1 MKKYII
7 LIVFLLNLEFVLGQ
21 TARDVAVEISA
32 EIKSSGGLDILWKS
46 DPNAQKYYIFKRST
60 SKVDWLLID
69 SVSGTSTKY
78 TDIYFSGGKPIE
90 YRIAKKS
97 SLYSFLGNGYVMI
110 GNKLAPKVK
119 LGKLLLIIDSNYSLP
134 LISQIN
140 DYRNQL
146 QREGWDIVSKVVLR
160 TASVSSIKTWIK
172 TQWDA
177 DSLNIK
183 SIFLLGHIPVPY
195 SGNYRPDGHVEHTGA
210 WPADMYYG
218 NFYSNWSDN
227 TVNNTQ
233 ATRSENQNIPSDGK
247 FDISRINPIGTA
259 LTAIQYA
266 QIPVG
271 RVDMFGMSSFG
282 NDTFLTK
289 RYLNKDLNFRR
300 GKYKTVARGLIDD
313 NFGYS
318 NSEAFASGG
327 FRNFAVQF
335 KDSVFEKDY
344 RSTMSNQSYL
354 LSYGCGAGTYTSC
367 SGVSSSA
374 NFVSDS
380 LLNPF
385 TMMFGSYFGDWD
397 NTDNMLRAPL
407 ASKGWGLANVWSGR
421 PYWMFHECALGA
433 PLASATLTS
442 VNSYY
447 FYNAAGF
454 QSSVHT
460 ALMGDPTLTMYP
472 LGSLQNSKAIAKC
485 TDMVRFRWDLHEDNV
500 DSVLIEELV
509 SGNWKKVKIT
519 IGSDTSI
526 SVKSTVGSHT
536 YSIRPLKLM
545 KTASGSWWQ
554 YGAREYSTISVNIP
568 AKAIA
573 ITSTK
578 TACLT
583 DSVIIAELKF
593 GPNPKYLRTWFVN
606 GVLNK
611 DTAVSFKS
619 TFKSGINIVKMQLT
633 TDSGC
638 VFSDSV
644 KFTIFDLPNA
654 KPIFISKKSICLGE
668 TLKMTSQSAGSQIWT
683 IGGDTISK
691 SDTAFYKPKSTGKYA
706 RFHLIKDSNKC
717 KNVYYDT
724 FVVFNAA
731 NALYSVN
738 PDSNICFGGTYK
750 LSASDTV
757 NQWTWKLKIA
767 GNNSEILNAKS
778 IEFKNLTGVITLIAK
793 TSNGC
798 IDSTTKV
805 LSFNMIPRKPE
816 FKIVRPAIY
825 PGDTMIMM
833 VNPNSQWPKNYK
845 VQWSQPFSSTDSILK
860 FRVADTGVLKFI
872 VKFISAQGCESDT
885 AYYEQYF
892 GPSAVSSI
900 DNIEL
905 FVVPNPSY
913 GAFTINCPSKIKNIQ
928 IFDLQG
934 RLVNF
939 KSDQHAQNNELN
951 IQISDV
957 SKGVYF
963 IVGHLENG
971 TRFVS
976 KALVN

>member
-1 MKKYII
+1 
-7 LIVFLLNLEFVLGQ
+7 
-21 TARDVAVEISA
+21 
-32 EIKSSGGLDILWKS
+32 
-46 DPNAQKYYIFKRST
+46 
-60 SKVDWLLID
+60 
-69 SVSGTSTKY
+69 
-78 TDIYFSGGKPIE
+78 
-90 YRIAKKS
+90 
-97 SLYSFLGNGYVMI
+97 
-110 GNKLAPKVK
+110 
-119 LGKLLLIIDSNYSLP
+119 
-134 LISQIN
+134 
-140 DYRNQL
+140 
-146 QREGWDIVSKVVLR
+146 
-160 TASVSSIKTWIK
+160 
-172 TQWDA
+172 
-177 DSLNIK
+177 
-183 SIFLLGHIPVPY
+183 
-195 SGNYRPDGHVEHTGA
+195 
-210 WPADMYYG
+210 
-218 NFYSNWSDN
+218 
-227 TVNNTQ
+227 
-233 ATRSENQNIPSDGK
+233 
-247 FDISRINPIGTA
+247 
-259 LTAIQYA
+259 
-266 QIPVG
+266 
-271 RVDMFGMSSFG
+271 
-282 NDTFLTK
+282 
-289 RYLNKDLNFRR
+289 
-300 GKYKTVARGLIDD
+300 
-313 NFGYS
+313 
-318 NSEAFASGG
+318 
-327 FRNFAVQF
+327 
-335 KDSVFEKDY
+335 
-344 RSTMSNQSYL
+344 
-354 LSYGCGAGTYTSC
+354 
-367 SGVSSSA
+367 
-374 NFVSDS
+374 
-380 LLNPF
+380 
-385 TMMFGSYFGDWD
+385 
-397 NTDNMLRAPL
+397 
-407 ASKGWGLANVWSGR
+407 
-421 PYWMFHECALGA
+421 
-433 PLASATLTS
+433 
-442 VNSYY
+442 
-447 FYNAAGF
+447 
-454 QSSVHT
+454 
-460 ALMGDPTLTMYP
+460 
-472 LGSLQNSKAIAKC
+472 
-485 TDMVRFRWDLHEDNV
+485 
-500 DSVLIEELV
+500 
-509 SGNWKKVKIT
+509 
-519 IGSDTSI
+519 
-526 SVKSTVGSHT
+526 
-536 YSIRPLKLM
+536 
-545 KTASGSWWQ
+545 
-554 YGAREYSTISVNIP
+554 
-568 AKAIA
+568 
-573 ITSTK
+573 
-578 TACLT
+578 
-583 DSVIIAELKF
+583 
-593 GPNPKYLRTWFVN
+593 VN

-619 TFKSGINIVKMQLT
+619 TFQSGINIVKMQLT

-654 KPIFISKKSICLGE
+654 KPNFISKKSICLGE

-683 IGGDTISK
+683 IGADTISK
-691 SDTAFYKPKSTGKYA
+691 SDTAFYKPKSSGSYA

-757 NQWTWKLKIA
+757 NQLTWKLKIA

-845 VQWSQPFSSTDSILK
+845 VQWSQPFSSSDSILK
-860 FRVADTGVLKFI
+860 FRVADTGVLKFN